1 MHFPLKILLHM
12 GLISSLKHA
21 LVKQAILQPTTL
33 QYEVEPSLPTETVP
47 PEDQTPCKSTRKKR
61 RKT

>member
-1 MHFPLKILLHM
+1 M
-12 GLISSLKHA
+12 GLKSSLKHA

-33 QYEVEPSLPTETVP
+33 QYEVESSLPTETVP

-61 RKT
+61 PKS